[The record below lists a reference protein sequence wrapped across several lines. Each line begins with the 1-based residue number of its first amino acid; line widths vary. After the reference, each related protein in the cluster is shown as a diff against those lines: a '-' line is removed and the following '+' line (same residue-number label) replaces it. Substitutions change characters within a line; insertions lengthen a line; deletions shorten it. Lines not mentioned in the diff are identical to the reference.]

1 MPFETIVV
9 ERPEPR
15 IARIVMNR
23 PEARNAQNLQ
33 MTYDLNA
40 AFDEAVQDDAVKVI
54 ILAGNGP
61 HFSSGHDLRPGG
73 KNAAGVDFPPV
84 GNWGG
89 FAEPNAHGRFAREQ
103 EIYLQITRR
112 WRNLA
117 KPTIAEVH
125 GKCIAGGLM
134 LAWAC
139 DLIVASHDA
148 EFCDPVVTM
157 GVCGVE
163 WFVHPWELG
172 PRKAKEL
179 LFTADVWSA
188 EEAHRL
194 GMVNHV
200 VPRDELS
207 SHVMKLAERIAAKPS
222 FALKLTKEAVN
233 RSVDV
238 MGQPAAIEQA
248 FALHQLCHAQNLQEF
263 GMVVDP
269 SGLHPSGRNEPLGF
283 SAAIWKQFA
292 DLGWLALPIPEAH
305 GGLGGGSIET
315 GILMEAFGRG
325 LVSEPY
331 LSTVVIGASMISEC
345 GTEAQKQALLPKIAE
360 GSLYLAFA
368 HSERQARFDL
378 ADVRTTAKKTSDGWR
393 LDGQKTAVLDGSAA
407 NQIIVSARL
416 DDGRI
421 CPFLVPQGARDLVSR
436 DYPRLGGGRACN
448 LELSGVELPAD
459 ALLGDGSDA
468 LPAIEAVVDR
478 AMAALGSEAVGIMQ
492 TLLDQTLEYT
502 KIRKQF
508 GRPLSANQVIRH
520 RLADMA
526 MQCDEARS
534 MALRAALMADAEP
547 VARSRAASGAKAK
560 IGKCAR
566 FVAEQSV
573 QLHGAMGVTEE
584 LDIGSYFK
592 RLLAFDTLFGGSAHH
607 FRRYAVLGGRAIQ
620 A

>member
-1 MPFETIVV
+1 M
-9 ERPEPR
+9 
-15 IARIVMNR
+15 
-23 PEARNAQNLQ
+23 
-33 MTYDLNA
+33 
-40 AFDEAVQDDAVKVI
+40 QDDAVKVI

-61 HFSSGHDLRPGG
+61 HFSAGHDLRPGG
-73 KNAAGVDFPPV
+73 KNTAGVDFPPV

-139 DLIVASHDA
+139 DLIVASADA

-179 LFTADVWSA
+179 LFTADVWNA

-200 VPRDELS
+200 VPRAELS
-207 SHVMKLAERIAAKPS
+207 TFVMALARKIAAKPA

-248 FALHQLCHAQNLQEF
+248 FALHQLCHAHNLQEF
-263 GMVVDP
+263 GMVVDLPGCILP
-269 SGLHPSGRNEPLGF
+269 SGNRHSRCKSKVDQMDLTLSDEQRMLRESADRFVSETYNADHRKRSANDPRGF
-283 SAAIWKQFA
+283 SAEIWKQFA
-292 DLGWLALPIPEAH
+292 DLGWLALPIGEDH
-305 GGLGGGSIET
+305 GGLGGGAIET

-331 LSTVVIGASMISEC
+331 LSTVVIGAALIAAC
-345 GTEAQKQALLPKIAE
+345 GSEAQKQALLPKIAD

-378 ADVRTTAKKTSDGWR
+378 ADVKTTAKKTPDGWR
-393 LDGQKTAVLDGSAA
+393 LDGHKTAVLDGNAA
-407 NQIIVSARL
+407 GQIIVSARAPMTASFACSWCRQARQASPCAITRGL
-416 DDGRI
+416 AAAAPATSISGMCA
-421 CPFLVPQGARDLVSR
+421 CPPTRCSATAATRCRRSKAWSTARWPRSA
-436 DYPRLGGGRACN
+436 PRLSASCRRCSTRRSNIPRSESSSAGRC
-448 LELSGVELPAD
+448 P
-459 ALLGDGSDA
+459 
-468 LPAIEAVVDR
+468 PTR
-478 AMAALGSEAVGIMQ
+478 
-492 TLLDQTLEYT
+492 
-502 KIRKQF
+502 
-508 GRPLSANQVIRH
+508 
-520 RLADMA
+520 
-526 MQCDEARS
+526 
-534 MALRAALMADAEP
+534 
-547 VARSRAASGAKAK
+547 
-560 IGKCAR
+560 
-566 FVAEQSV
+566 
-573 QLHGAMGVTEE
+573 
-584 LDIGSYFK
+584 
-592 RLLAFDTLFGGSAHH
+592 
-607 FRRYAVLGGRAIQ
+607 
-620 A
+620 

>member
-1 MPFETIVV
+1 MEYETVIV

-40 AFDEAVQDDAVKVI
+40 AFDAAVQDDAVKVI

-61 HFSSGHDLRPGG
+61 HFSAGHDLRAGV

-117 KPTIAEVH
+117 KPTIAEVQ

-139 DLIVASHDA
+139 DLIVASSDA

-200 VPRDELS
+200 VPRPELS
-207 SHVMKLAERIAAKPS
+207 SFVMKLAERIAAKPS
-222 FALKLTKEAVN
+222 FAL
-233 RSVDV
+233 
-238 MGQPAAIEQA
+238 
-248 FALHQLCHAQNLQEF
+248 HQLCHAHNLQEF

-269 SGLHPSGRNEPLGF
+269 AGLHPSVRKP
-283 SAAIWKQFA
+283 
-292 DLGWLALPIPEAH
+292 
-305 GGLGGGSIET
+305 
-315 GILMEAFGRG
+315 
-325 LVSEPY
+325 
-331 LSTVVIGASMISEC
+331 
-345 GTEAQKQALLPKIAE
+345 AQ
-360 GSLYLAFA
+360 
-368 HSERQARFDL
+368 
-378 ADVRTTAKKTSDGWR
+378 AK
-393 LDGQKTAVLDGSAA
+393 
-407 NQIIVSARL
+407 
-416 DDGRI
+416 
-421 CPFLVPQGARDLVSR
+421 
-436 DYPRLGGGRACN
+436 
-448 LELSGVELPAD
+448 
-459 ALLGDGSDA
+459 
-468 LPAIEAVVDR
+468 
-478 AMAALGSEAVGIMQ
+478 
-492 TLLDQTLEYT
+492 
-502 KIRKQF
+502 
-508 GRPLSANQVIRH
+508 
-520 RLADMA
+520 
-526 MQCDEARS
+526 
-534 MALRAALMADAEP
+534 
-547 VARSRAASGAKAK
+547 
-560 IGKCAR
+560 
-566 FVAEQSV
+566 
-573 QLHGAMGVTEE
+573 
-584 LDIGSYFK
+584 
-592 RLLAFDTLFGGSAHH
+592 
-607 FRRYAVLGGRAIQ
+607 
-620 A
+620 

>member
-1 MPFETIVV
+1 MEFETIVV

-40 AFDEAVQDDAVKVI
+40 AFDQAVQDDAVKVI

-61 HFSSGHDLRPGG
+61 HFSSSHDLRPGG

-172 PRKAKEL
+172 PRTERSSFVLARTQK
-179 LFTADVWSA
+179 TAT
-188 EEAHRL
+188 
-194 GMVNHV
+194 
-200 VPRDELS
+200 
-207 SHVMKLAERIAAKPS
+207 KPS
-222 FALKLTKEAVN
+222 FALKLPKEAVN

-248 FALHQLCHAQNLQEF
+248 FALHQLCHAHNLQEF

-269 SGLHPSGRNEPLGF
+269 SGLHPS
-283 SAAIWKQFA
+283 
-292 DLGWLALPIPEAH
+292 
-305 GGLGGGSIET
+305 
-315 GILMEAFGRG
+315 
-325 LVSEPY
+325 
-331 LSTVVIGASMISEC
+331 
-345 GTEAQKQALLPKIAE
+345 
-360 GSLYLAFA
+360 
-368 HSERQARFDL
+368 
-378 ADVRTTAKKTSDGWR
+378 VRKPATAK
-393 LDGQKTAVLDGSAA
+393 Q
-407 NQIIVSARL
+407 
-416 DDGRI
+416 
-421 CPFLVPQGARDLVSR
+421 
-436 DYPRLGGGRACN
+436 
-448 LELSGVELPAD
+448 
-459 ALLGDGSDA
+459 
-468 LPAIEAVVDR
+468 
-478 AMAALGSEAVGIMQ
+478 
-492 TLLDQTLEYT
+492 
-502 KIRKQF
+502 
-508 GRPLSANQVIRH
+508 
-520 RLADMA
+520 
-526 MQCDEARS
+526 
-534 MALRAALMADAEP
+534 
-547 VARSRAASGAKAK
+547 
-560 IGKCAR
+560 
-566 FVAEQSV
+566 
-573 QLHGAMGVTEE
+573 
-584 LDIGSYFK
+584 
-592 RLLAFDTLFGGSAHH
+592 
-607 FRRYAVLGGRAIQ
+607 
-620 A
+620 